1 MKFAVSIALVVLLL
15 GMPLSCILAK
25 CQVPAPCCPR
35 TSTSFKCPYDA
46 LDNAK
51 VATIVANADVP
62 IAVATG
68 IAPPS
73 PSIVRDLFLEIAEDR
88 RGLYILNRIL
98 RI

>member
-1 MKFAVSIALVVLLL
+1 MKFAVSLALIVLLL
-15 GMPLSCILAK
+15 GMPLGCILAK

-35 TSTSFKCPYDA
+35 TSSSFKCPYDA

-51 VATIVANADVP
+51 VATIAIVVTVP
-62 IAVATG
+62 ILALAR

-73 PSIVRDLFLEIAEDR
+73 PPVTRDLQPEIAQNQPD
-88 RGLYILNRIL
+88 LYVLNRIL